1 MAATTAVQVLA
12 DPYPEV
18 DLPECGR
25 IYILRALEAG
35 PVRNV
40 SDGVSNV
47 TGFLS
52 LPSLGESVPFE
63 SRTIEAICL
72 THLAIDEDV
81 IAIVAQPTPIKLE
94 WTTRDGKKRSSWHT
108 PDYLVIYRDRVVLIE
123 CKPEDKLAA
132 ECSKAPDRFK
142 KSANGEW
149 ISPAGIRATEELG
162 ICYEVFCPD
171 QADQILTRNI
181 DYLWDY
187 LWKPL
192 DESMRSAIQRV
203 VDILARVKHINLKT
217 LVEEVDDVDAINL
230 AIAKKAVGFSWRTDL
245 LRSPETATVYAD
257 NLHRDALS
265 KAPVH
270 ALTPSL
276 APAQITVGT
285 HATWI
290 NEQWSVLSIR
300 NDKVTLVNT
309 DHRIATLSMNEV
321 RHLITTNQM
330 EVASTERSEND
341 EEAQSI
347 LQSTSPAAL
356 EKALARF
363 EQLQQWLRGDLTSL
377 SDRTARNWKKKA
389 DDASVRYGLPVLGL
403 IDRDT
408 DKGNRIS
415 YVDPRSRTL
424 ALESI
429 EADYTNEVARSGVT
443 AYQLYTG
450 RCKKE
455 AVPAVSYATYM
466 NYLNDLN
473 KDRQNAKRH
482 GKRYAYQ
489 RQGPLT
495 TGINSMPPNGD
506 RAWEVA
512 HIDHTPV
519 DLSLASKITGE
530 NLGQPWM
537 TIMIDGWSRLIL
549 AMFLTFYAPS
559 RVSLMMVIRH
569 CVKRWGRLPNKLV
582 VDRGPEFQ
590 STYFDKLVAGF
601 NVSKLLRPT
610 AEPRFGSVGE
620 RIFGTANTSLIHQ
633 LTGNTKNRVQRRGLS
648 STHDPDKFAIWTPDS
663 FAELLDEWAFD
674 VYPTT
679 PHRGIADTPK
689 ERFERSVRETG
700 ARDLTRIPYNGAF
713 LFATLPETP
722 NGNTRKVHRGTVSIA
737 NLEYRGLVESIN
749 SFNGE
754 TGYTRACP
762 DDPSKAWIFLENQWR
777 ELVCTN
783 DLMREYMERAVTH
796 SHLELSARL
805 SKAGKKLKDVDAA
818 LLNLLEGVQDK
829 EAVLRQHKATLL
841 DTPTAEAPQ
850 PDNTTTLDES
860 DPRPTTPMQVQSILE
875 LEAS

>member
-1 MAATTAVQVLA
+1 MAATNAAYALT
-12 DPYPEV
+12 DSYPDV

-25 IYILRALEAG
+25 IYMLRALEAG

-47 TGFLS
+47 TGFLA
-52 LPSLGESVPFE
+52 LPSLGESIPFE

-72 THLAIDEDV
+72 THLAIDDDV

-94 WTTRDGKKRSSWHT
+94 WVTRDGKKRSSWHT
-108 PDYLVIYRDRVVLIE
+108 PDYLVVYRDRVVLIE
-123 CKPEDKLAA
+123 CKPLEKLKA

-149 ISPAGIRATEELG
+149 ISPAGLRATEELG

-192 DESMRSAIQRV
+192 DTHMRAAVQRV
-203 VDILARVKHINLKT
+203 VDVLARVKHVNLKT
-217 LVEEVDDVDAINL
+217 LAEEVDDVDAINM

-245 LRSPETATVYAD
+245 LRSPDTATVYAD

-265 KAPVH
+265 KAPIH

-276 APAQITVGT
+276 DTAEISVG
-285 HATWI
+285 AYANWI

-309 DHRIATLSMNEV
+309 DHRIATLSQNEIT
-321 RHLITTNQM
+321 HLITTNQM
-330 EVASTERSEND
+330 EVVSTERSKND
-341 EEAQSI
+341 EEAQRI

-356 EKALARF
+356 EKALGRF

-377 SDRTARNWKKKA
+377 SDRTARDWKRKA
-389 DDASVRYGLPVLGL
+389 DDAAARYGLPVLGL

-424 ALESI
+424 AMESI
-429 EADYTNEVARSGVT
+429 EADYTSETARSGTT

-455 AVPAVSYATYM
+455 LVPAVSYATYM
-466 NYLNDLN
+466 KYLKNLDN
-473 KDRQNAKRH
+473 DRQNAKRH

-489 RQGPLT
+489 RQGPKIIGPNGL
-495 TGINSMPPNGD
+495 PPNGD

-519 DLSLASKITGE
+519 DLELVSKITGE
-530 NLGQPWM
+530 NLGQPWL
-537 TIMIDGWSRLIL
+537 TVMIDGWSRVIL
-549 AMFLTFYAPS
+549 AMFLTFFAPS
-559 RVSLMMVIRH
+559 RVALMMVMRD
-569 CVKRWGRLPNKLV
+569 CVERWGRLPNKLV

-590 STYFDKLVAGF
+590 SVYFDKLLSGF

-633 LTGNTKNRVQRRGLS
+633 LSGNTKNRVQRRGLS
-648 STHDPDKFAIWTPDS
+648 STHDPAKFAIWTPDS
-663 FAELLDEWAFD
+663 FSELLDDWAYE

-679 PHRGIADTPK
+679 PHRGIAETPK
-689 ERFERSVRETG
+689 ERFERSIRETG

-722 NGNTRKVHRGTVSIA
+722 HGTTRKVHKGTVSIS
-737 NLEYRGLVESIN
+737 NLEYRGLHDSIN

-754 TGYTRACP
+754 TGYTRANP
-762 DDPSKAWIFLENQWR
+762 DAPSKAWIFLEKEWR

-783 DLMREYMERAVTH
+783 DLMREYVERAVTH

-805 SKAGKKLKDVDAA
+805 AKAGKKLKDIDSS
-818 LLNLLEGVQDK
+818 LLNLLEGVQ
-829 EAVLRQHKATLL
+829 ETEVALREHK
-841 DTPTAEAPQ
+841 
-850 PDNTTTLDES
+850 TTLVDSPATETPPS
-860 DPRPTTPMQVQSILE
+860 KDATAAEINDTKPTTPMQVQSIFDS
-875 LEAS
+875 EAA